1 MLPFV
6 YEELKRVCE
15 VMSLKRENKMVALE
29 LGEMDSQAM
38 LFLTVLDIVNEFKQG
53 AWGDRYQTLSDCMV
67 TIGLYC
73 TVIQSLAEEKEES

>member
-1 MLPFV
+1 MRQRVLLPFV

-38 LFLTVLDIVNEFKQG
+38 LF
-53 AWGDRYQTLSDCMV
+53 
-67 TIGLYC
+67 
-73 TVIQSLAEEKEES
+73 